1 MEDLKDE
8 EILVKGGR
16 LLGYPGGLRGS
27 EDILIK
33 DGKIARVGKGVS
45 SRGRVIDAGD
55 CLVAPGFVEMHAH
68 LREPGF
74 EYKEDI
80 ESGSEAACAGGY
92 TVVFCMPNT
101 KPPIDNQ
108 AVAQY
113 VFARGGEIG
122 LCRVLPHGAIT
133 AGRNGKSLAPMS
145 EMARCSAKVICFSD
159 DGEPVS
165 DSEVMR
171 RAMEYAVSLGGL
183 IISHCE
189 DGSLSRDGQMNESY
203 FSTSL
208 GLEGIPPEAEEIS
221 VFRDICLAEKTGA
234 RLHIAHVSTA
244 ASVEL
249 VRDAKKRGVSVSA
262 EVTPHHFSLT
272 DSALLSYDTNLKV
285 NPPLRSARDVEAILE
300 GLADGTIDVI
310 ATDHAPHAPHEKEV
324 EFERAPFGVI
334 GLETSLGLVVTK
346 LVDSGVLPLEE
357 AIAKLTV
364 SPARITRMERWR
376 YSTAL
381 AEGDIANLTV
391 FNADEKW
398 TVEPED
404 FKSRSKN
411 SPFLG
416 WELKG
421 RVQSTIFGGK
431 VVFERGVVF
440 PRSQGFSSE
449 HEEGMVFE

>member
-1 MEDLKDE
+1 MKDVKDE

-16 LLGYPGGLRGS
+16 LLGCPGGLRAEG
-27 EDILIK
+27 DILIR
-33 DGKIARVGKGVS
+33 GERIAGVGRGIS
-45 SRGRVIDAGD
+45 SRGRVIDARD

-92 TVVFCMPNT
+92 TAVFCMPNT
-101 KPPIDNQ
+101 DPPIDNQ

-113 VFARGGEIG
+113 VFARGKEVG
-122 LCRVLPHGAIT
+122 LSMVLPHGAIT
-133 AGRNGKSLAPMS
+133 VGTDGKNLAPMS
-145 EMARCSAKVICFSD
+145 EMARCGANVTCFSD
-159 DGEPVS
+159 DGNSVS
-165 DSEVMR
+165 DSEVML
-171 RAMEYAVSLGGL
+171 RAMEYAATLGGL

-189 DGSLSRDGQMNESY
+189 DKSLSRGGQMNESY

-221 VFRDICLAEKTGA
+221 VFRDICLAEKASA

-249 VRDAKKRGVSVSA
+249 VREAKKRGVLVSA

-272 DSALLSYDTNLKV
+272 DSALLTSYDTNLKV
-285 NPPLRSARDVEAILE
+285 NPPLRSAQDVKAVLE

-324 EFERAPFGVI
+324 EFEKAPFGVI

-346 LVDSGVLPLEE
+346 LVDSGILSLEE
-357 AIAKLTV
+357 AIAKLTI
-364 SPARITRMERWR
+364 SPARITGMERWG
-376 YSTAL
+376 YSTTL
-381 AEGDIANLTV
+381 AEGDIANFVV

-398 TVEPED
+398 TVKPEG
-404 FKSRSKN
+404 FRSRSKN

-421 RVQSTIFGGK
+421 RVQSTIFEGR
-431 VVFERGVVF
+431 VVFERGEVF
-440 PRSQGFSSE
+440 PGA
-449 HEEGMVFE
+449 